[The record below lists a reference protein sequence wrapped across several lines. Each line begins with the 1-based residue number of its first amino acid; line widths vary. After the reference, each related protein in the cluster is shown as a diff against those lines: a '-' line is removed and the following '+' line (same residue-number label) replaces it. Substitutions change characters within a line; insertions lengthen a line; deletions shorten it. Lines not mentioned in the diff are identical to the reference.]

1 MRIRNEVD
9 LKQAIAQEIATTVD
23 GHLND
28 WQEFLPEAENV
39 YKLFRSRIGELLLR
53 SNDAKIRQ
61 SLNELFGLNVYVAI
75 FEDDSQREVRPVSRQ
90 YVSVDGRTIRRRSSA
105 SMPVRVNRHSA

>member
-39 YKLFRSRIGELLLR
+39 YKLFRSQIGELLLR
-53 SNDAKIRQ
+53 SSDAKIRQ
-61 SLNELFGLNVYVAI
+61 RLNELLGLNVYVAI
-75 FEDDSQREVRPVSRQ
+75 FEDDSQREVRSQPRQHVSFVR
-90 YVSVDGRTIRRRSSA
+90 RTTRRRSSA
-105 SMPVRVNRHSA
+105 SSSFRDN